1 MLNNNTPIEEAK
13 VKDKV
18 PRNYLNKDDISKVSF
33 FSPYIIGGR
42 NKKRSRILI
51 VPVLLQGLPFLH
63 IISRNGQAG

>member
-42 NKKRSRILI
+42 NKKRSDRKS
-51 VPVLLQGLPFLH
+51 VV
-63 IISRNGQAG
+63 